1 MTGATATGVMAEML
15 SAYRDR
21 ELTPGENARLRAFLD
36 SDAEARELLEAFDR
50 VDDAARASFDA
61 ELDAPVPLVLAR
73 TVRSGFAAR
82 RRRAVTGLAM
92 RWAGPVAA
100 ALAIVIVG
108 HQWSL
113 RHAEQA
119 LEAREA
125 QIVALADQAVQDALE
140 HALSGAAVSVSDPKM
155 ASTVSITPTRT
166 YRSETKHWCREFV
179 EDLVIDGE
187 RVTRFGLACRE
198 TDGGWRRVQTQQ
210 PGSMPPPVSSRTL

>member
-1 MTGATATGVMAEML
+1 MTGKTATGVTAEAL

-21 ELTPGENARLRAFLD
+21 ELSPGETACLNALLD
-36 SDAEARELLEAFDR
+36 GDAEARALLATFER
-50 VDDAARASFDA
+50 VDEAARASFDA
-61 ELDAPVPLVLAR
+61 ELDAPVPLALAR

-82 RRRAVTGLAM
+82 RRRAVSGVVM
-92 RWAGPVAA
+92 RWAGPIAA
-100 ALAIVIVG
+100 ALAIVVVG

-113 RHAEQA
+113 RQAEQA
-119 LEAREA
+119 LEARES
-125 QIVALADQAVQDALE
+125 QIAALADRAVQDALE

-155 ASTVSITPTRT
+155 ASVVSITPTRT

-179 EDLVIDGE
+179 EELMIEGE